1 MTEEPEIIEEGKG
14 EDKKEIRK
22 PRVNIAMA
30 AIMRKQEETN
40 KQVCMMS
47 KDIVVEKL
55 FLFYIFFVFF
65 VSSFLKVI
73 IMV

>member
-40 KQVCMMS
+40 KQVFMMS